1 MIVDDSAARRLWPG
15 LTSPVGRMIKLG
27 SRESKRSMGAAYAA
41 ASEHVVGQSD
51 VLITLWT
58 GAEPKGPGGTGL
70 TVDAALAAHMPVV
83 WINAN
88 DPRRV
93 QIHSA
98 EQLPARAVGTAEVR
112 VGQAR
117 GYSVAVAQHGDVG
130 YAVATDMD
138 ESCAQYV
145 AAVERE

>member
-1 MIVDDSAARRLWPG
+1 MLQYEVVRDTGDVRRV
-15 LTSPVGRMIKLG
+15 SVFV
-27 SRESKRSMGAAYAA
+27 Y
-41 ASEHVVGQSD
+41 
-51 VLITLWT
+51 
-58 GAEPKGPGGTGL
+58 
-70 TVDAALAAHMPVV
+70 
-83 WINAN
+83 

-93 QIHSA
+93 QIRSA